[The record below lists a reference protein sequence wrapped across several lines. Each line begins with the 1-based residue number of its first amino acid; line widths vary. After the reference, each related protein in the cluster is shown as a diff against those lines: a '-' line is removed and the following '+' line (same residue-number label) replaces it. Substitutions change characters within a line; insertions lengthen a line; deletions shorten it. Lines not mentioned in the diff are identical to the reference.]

1 MKIPVPDLS
10 SRAVAFGG
18 TGPEK
23 VDRPGTSKATA
34 AERKAAQEFEA
45 IFLRKMLASMEKSNK
60 VEGAS
65 MSGSADA
72 YSSMVVGALADA
84 VAAAGG
90 IGLSQSILKSVENS
104 KGIQHQVPT
113 PADTTSESTPSIQG
127 SEPATVQRP
136 RKGR

>member
-1 MKIPVPDLS
+1 MKIPFPDLTT
-10 SRAVAFGG
+10 RAAGLTG
-18 TGPEK
+18 TGPER

-34 AERKAAQEFEA
+34 AEKKAAQEFEA
-45 IFLRKMLASMEKSNK
+45 IFLRKMLAGMEKSSK
-60 VEGAS
+60 VEGAGL
-65 MSGSADA
+65 SGSADA

-90 IGLSQSILKSVENS
+90 IGLGQAILKSVETS
-104 KGIQHQVPT
+104 REIQHPAPT
-113 PADTTSESTPSIQG
+113 PTDRSADSTPAIQG